1 MEGAASGQEE
11 RREQK
16 LGDGDQLSAGLGRL
30 LLRWTAA
37 SQGVI
42 GAEEGL

>member
-1 MEGAASGQEE
+1 MEGEASGQED

-16 LGDGDQLSAGLGRL
+16 LGDADQLSAGLGRL
-30 LLRWTAA
+30 LLRLATV

-42 GAEEGL
+42 GAEEGF